1 MWEWI
6 RRFFAPPIFED
17 DEDKTRTARLLNT
30 ILWANLAIWLLCAWA
45 LPLSENILVGVLVI
59 SVMILLAFVALILM
73 RQGYIRSAGTLFTFS
88 MWAVVVG
95 LLLISGG
102 VVSPMAVGFLVVVI
116 LAGLLVSARA
126 AIAFVG
132 LGVASVVVV
141 FALELGGL
149 LPPVMI
155 PIEPIT
161 GLATLVGNLLITGVL
176 LYLTMRSL
184 GEALGRARGYAAEL
198 EEQREHLE
206 ETVAERT
213 RGLADR
219 ARYLEATATIAR
231 DASAVLD
238 LQALL
243 SRVVTLISDQLGFY
257 HAGIFLIDPL
267 GEWAVLEAAS
277 SAEGSQML
285 ARGHRLQV
293 GQEGI
298 VGYVAG
304 RNEARVALD
313 VGADA
318 VYFDNPDLP
327 ETCSEMA
334 LPLRARG
341 ELIGVLDVQS
351 RELGAFSE
359 EDVVVSQTLADQVAV
374 AISNARLFQRA
385 EESAEA
391 ERQAY
396 GELSGEAWR
405 ELLRA
410 RPDLGYL
417 RNQQGLVPA
426 GDLWRPE
433 MQSALQSGRTMPGD
447 DGEAAATLAV
457 PIKLG
462 EQVIGVIDVRKPEQ
476 AGEWGAEEMALV
488 ETLTDQ
494 VSLALEG
501 ARLYQ
506 DAQRREVQERMV
518 GEVTARMRESLD
530 VEMVIETAV
539 SEISRALGLAALDL
553 RLGVE
558 PETMEDSTVSSSGT

>member
-6 RRFFAPPIFED
+6 RHFFAPPIFEG
-17 DEDKTRTARLLNT
+17 DEDKTRMARLLNT
-30 ILWANLAIWLLCAWA
+30 ILWTNLAIWLLSAWA
-45 LPLSENILVGVLVI
+45 LPWSENILVGVLVI
-59 SVMILLAFVALILM
+59 GTMILLAFVALILM
-73 RQGYIRSAGTLFTFS
+73 HRGYIRSAGTLFTFS
-88 MWAVVVG
+88 LWVVVTG

-102 VVSPMAVGFLVVVI
+102 VVSPMAAGFLGVGI

-132 LGVASVVVV
+132 LSVASVIVV
-141 FALELGGL
+141 FALELNGL

-155 PIEPIT
+155 PIEPIA
-161 GLATLVGNLLITGVL
+161 GLTTLVGNLLITGVL

-231 DASAVLD
+231 DASVILD
-238 LQALL
+238 LQTLL
-243 SRVVTLISDQLGFY
+243 SRVVTSVSDQLGFY
-257 HAGIFLIDPL
+257 HAGIFLIDPSR
-267 GEWAVLEAAS
+267 EWAVLEAAS
-277 SAEGSQML
+277 SDGGRRML
-285 ARGHRLQV
+285 ARGHRLRV
-293 GQEGI
+293 GEVGI

-304 RNEARVALD
+304 LNQARVALD
-313 VGADA
+313 VGTDA

-327 ETCSEMA
+327 ETRSEMA

-351 RELGAFSE
+351 RKRGAFSE
-359 EDVVVSQTLADQVAV
+359 EDVSVSQTLADQVAV
-374 AISNARLFQRA
+374 AISNARLFRQA
-385 EESAEA
+385 EISAEA

-396 GELSGEAWR
+396 GELVGEAWR

-417 RNQQGLVPA
+417 RNQQGLAAA

-433 MQSALQSGRTMPGD
+433 MQSALQSGQTTPGG

-462 EQVIGVIDVRKPEQ
+462 GQVIGVIDVRKPEQ
-476 AGEWGAEEMALV
+476 AGEWGAGEVALV
-488 ETLTDQ
+488 EALTDQ

-506 DAQRREVQERMV
+506 DSQRRAVRERLTR
-518 GEVTARMRESLD
+518 EIADKMRRAVDIDAL
-530 VEMVIETAV
+530 MKITIQETAV
-539 SEISRALGLAALDL
+539 ALGTSSAFVQVATPPDST
-553 RLGVE
+553 GDDGE
-558 PETMEDSTVSSSGT
+558 HPET